1 MLKSLKLLEAISF
14 GDFGVIAKIDI
25 IFRID
30 MRYWPSGFKIVGQ
43 WSKGF
48 FFARLVRLKKS
59 WELTTRTSILI
70 YTSRWSLSVHFG
82 FFVCLFV
89 CLFVFIKLSDARLPS
104 FHSIYQSIESN
115 NGYRRKECHF
125 FGKQIFFLCTCY
137 TFSFTMPLIT
147 QVSSCR
153 NIQ

>member
-14 GDFGVIAKIDI
+14 GDVGVIAKIDI

-30 MRYWPSGFKIVGQ
+30 TRYWPSGFKIVGH

-48 FFARLVRLKKS
+48 FFARLVRPKKS
-59 WELTTRTSILI
+59 WELTKRTSILI
-70 YTSRWSLSVHFG
+70 YIPVDGLYRFILVF
-82 FFVCLFV
+82 FV

>member
-1 MLKSLKLLEAISF
+1 MLKSLKLLETISF
-14 GDFGVIAKIDI
+14 GDVGVIAKIDI

-30 MRYWPSGFKIVGQ
+30 MRYWPSGFKIVG
-43 WSKGF
+43 KVF
-48 FFARLVRLKKS
+48 FFARLVRPKKS
-59 WELTTRTSILI
+59 WELMTRTSKETYFRSWHILVDGLYRFI
-70 YTSRWSLSVHFG
+70 
-82 FFVCLFV
+82 FFFFLV

-104 FHSIYQSIESN
+104 FHSIYQIIESN

-137 TFSFTMPLIT
+137 ALSFTMLLIT

>member
-30 MRYWPSGFKIVGQ
+30 MRYWPSGFKIVGH

-48 FFARLVRLKKS
+48 FFARLVRPKKS
-59 WELTTRTSILI
+59 WELTKRTSILI
-70 YTSRWSLSVHFG
+70 YIPVDGLYRFILVF
-82 FFVCLFV
+82 FV

>member
-14 GDFGVIAKIDI
+14 GDVGVIAKIDI
-25 IFRID
+25 IFRVD
-30 MRYWPSGFKIVGQ
+30 TRYWPSGFKIVGH

-48 FFARLVRLKKS
+48 FFARLVRPKKS
-59 WELTTRTSILI
+59 WELTKRTSILI
-70 YTSRWSLSVHFG
+70 YTGRWSLSVHFG
-82 FFVCLFV
+82 FFCLFV

>member
-14 GDFGVIAKIDI
+14 GDVGVIAKIDI

-30 MRYWPSGFKIVGQ
+30 TRYWPSGFKMVGH

-48 FFARLVRLKKS
+48 FFARLVRPKKS
-59 WELTTRTSILI
+59 WELTKRTSILI
-70 YTSRWSLSVHFG
+70 YIPVDGLYRFILVF
-82 FFVCLFV
+82 FV

-137 TFSFTMPLIT
+137 TFSFTMPLFT